1 MNIAKAD
8 ELHGILCRWEA
19 FGIPVIENS
28 KFEVRNRGQELVITD
43 VLVDDA
49 KQYTCIA
56 GNVVGRANKEVNL
69 VVHGELSFRS
79 HLTSFFCLMNCLFVW
94 LIQAFW

>member
-43 VLVDDA
+43 VLVNDA
-49 KQYTCIA
+49 KQYTCIV
-56 GNVVGRANKEVNL
+56 GNVVGRANKEVNF
-69 VVHGELSFRS
+69 VVHGEFQ
-79 HLTSFFCLMNCLFVW
+79 FFF
-94 LIQAFW
+94 A